1 MSKFGGTG
9 FEGDGA
15 YVQMIAKIQ
24 DIKAAPHHGQKRL
37 VVRERGKQHQHAV
50 IDIDMK
56 AFRELEE
63 KQTYIFQVKE
73 KTDSRYGHQRRGATG
88 FKAYSCDDAP
98 TEFTQAALTEQ
109 TFNRFGGCGSGNA
122 GRRTRF

>member
-1 MSKFGGTG
+1 MSKFGSNYGA

-37 VVRERGKQHQHAV
+37 VVREHGKVHHQAV

-63 KQTYIFQVKE
+63 KGTYVFQVQE
-73 KTDSRYGHQRRGATG
+73 KDDSRYGYQRKKGTG
-88 FKAYSCDDAP
+88 FKAYHCGEAP
-98 TEFTQAALTEQ
+98 EEFSAGAMSEQ
-109 TFNRFGGCGSGNA
+109 QFNRFNGGK
-122 GRRTRF
+122 RTKF